1 MKRIRFERIMAVA
14 FALIVAL
21 QLMAQGDAQ
30 VTVVKVKGKVVRHL
44 QSTMKT
50 LLQRQEK
57 KKRKSRTRALK
68 S

>member
-30 VTVVKVKGKVVRHL
+30 VTVVKVKASKMSAPV
-44 QSTMKT
+44 
-50 LLQRQEK
+50 E
-57 KKRKSRTRALK
+57 
-68 S
+68 